1 MLINDPNQEPC
12 RLAPLEAFSNELAP
26 KELRQQLLPEREPN
40 QIEVCSET
48 VSRVF
53 ASRCAGDVKPP
64 TAAEL
69 YHAMQQK
76 APNEREDSVLCSWV
90 IHATIDDL
98 WWAWSERAYSWRML
112 ARAMQRVELPWWEAY
127 RYVNAHAERQEMVP
141 DDAFPVVSRRTASGH
156 GATSPTCSPP
166 GGRECASD
174 TPSSKGVASPHGS
187 T

>member
-53 ASRCAGDVKPP
+53 ASRCAGDVKPA

-76 APNEREDSVLCSWV
+76 EPNEREDSVLCSWV
-90 IHATIDDL
+90 MHATIDDL

-127 RYVNAHAERQEMVP
+127 RYVNAHAERQEMG
-141 DDAFPVVSRRTASGH
+141 AHSRFPGAVCRQRWTVRLGKLSRSSDRR
-156 GATSPTCSPP
+156 
-166 GGRECASD
+166 GGWYWTLRLGL
-174 TPSSKGVASPHGS
+174 PMMVR
-187 T
+187 

>member
-1 MLINDPNQEPC
+1 MTPRARGHGARRADVARPVHRDPARAGKRSCSRATIEAMLINDPNQEPC

-53 ASRCAGDVKPP
+53 ASRCAGDVKPA

-76 APNEREDSVLCSWV
+76 EPNEREDSVLCSWV
-90 IHATIDDL
+90 MHATIDDL

-141 DDAFPVVSRRTASGH
+141 DDAFPVV
-156 GATSPTCSPP
+156 
-166 GGRECASD
+166 
-174 TPSSKGVASPHGS
+174 
-187 T
+187 